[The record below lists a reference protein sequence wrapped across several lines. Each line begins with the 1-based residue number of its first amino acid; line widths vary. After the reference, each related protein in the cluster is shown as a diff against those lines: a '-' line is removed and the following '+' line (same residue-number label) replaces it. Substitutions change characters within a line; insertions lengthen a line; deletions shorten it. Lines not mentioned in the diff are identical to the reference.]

1 MQTATTVTPATGTT
15 TSGTT
20 ITATASST
28 DSTNTITNQ
37 AATSSIT
44 AAAQDGSKE
53 DESKKKDSKQ
63 DKVKVAKK
71 IAKDMERWAKTLN
84 QKKENAKSNWNSEF
98 AGGDG
103 NQGVGSGAAD
113 AGYAILE
120 KKSLANSYHEEE
132 DQSGNNGLVAAYG
145 GGSDTEEEIE
155 DVQQEERQ
163 HTDWAKLACLLC
175 KRQFPSK
182 EALLRHQQLSDLHKQ
197 NLENWYQVR
206 GLDPNDPQQR
216 NNKYRDRAKERRAKY
231 GEPEPPQPNKL
242 KEKYLKTRV
251 EEISV
256 SYEEPTRAGIGSD
269 NVGNKLLQKMGWSEG
284 MGLGKSNQG
293 RTSII
298 EAERRV
304 PTAGLGA
311 KSSSYSALP
320 GDTYKDCVKKMMYA
334 RYQEL
339 SDT

>member
-1 MQTATTVTPATGTT
+1 MTL
-15 TSGTT
+15 
-20 ITATASST
+20 SSA
-28 DSTNTITNQ
+28 N
-37 AATSSIT
+37 
-44 AAAQDGSKE
+44 AAQEASKE
-53 DESKKKDSKQ
+53 DENKKKDSKQ

-98 AGGDG
+98 AGMDG

-120 KKSLANSYHEEE
+120 KKTIANPYHEDE
-132 DQSGNNGLVAAYG
+132 DQSGNGLVAAYG

-155 DVQQEERQ
+155 DVQQEEKQ
-163 HTDWAKLACLLC
+163 HTDWSKLACLLC

-182 EALLRHQQLSDLHKQ
+182 EGLLRHQQLSDLHKQ

-251 EEISV
+251 EEMSV

-311 KSSSYSALP
+311 KTSSYSALP

>member
-1 MQTATTVTPATGTT
+1 
-15 TSGTT
+15 
-20 ITATASST
+20 
-28 DSTNTITNQ
+28 
-37 AATSSIT
+37 
-44 AAAQDGSKE
+44 
-53 DESKKKDSKQ
+53 
-63 DKVKVAKK
+63 
-71 IAKDMERWAKTLN
+71 MERWAKTLN
-84 QKKENAKSNWNSEF
+84 QKKENAKISNWTVDLGAS
-98 AGGDG
+98 GL
-103 NQGVGSGAAD
+103 GVGNSCNDNNNYSYQSNLSTSGGGSGISGISGVSGAAD

-120 KKSLANSYHEEE
+120 KKSSSSSIVNNSNNYQ
-132 DQSGNNGLVAAYG
+132 DDDDPGNNNNGLVAAYG

-155 DVQQEERQ
+155 DVQQEDRQ
-163 HTDWAKLACLLC
+163 HTDWIKIACLLC

-182 EALLRHQQLSDLHKQ
+182 DALLRHQQLSDLHKQ

-231 GEPEPPQPNKL
+231 GEPDPPQPNKL
-242 KEKYLKTRV
+242 KEKYLKTRIDDA
-251 EEISV
+251 ES
-256 SYEEPTRAGIGSD
+256 SSLSCNYNQDSNKNNPTVIGSD

-284 MGLGKSNQG
+284 MGLGKTNQG

-304 PTAGLGA
+304 STAGLGA
-311 KSSSYSALP
+311 KTSTYSALP

>member
-1 MQTATTVTPATGTT
+1 MVNSAVD
-15 TSGTT
+15 
-20 ITATASST
+20 SSK
-28 DSTNTITNQ
+28 DD
-37 AATSSIT
+37 
-44 AAAQDGSKE
+44 DGR
-53 DESKKKDSKQ
+53 KKDSKQ

-84 QKKENAKSNWNSEF
+84 QKKENAKSNWTSDYS
-98 AGGDG
+98 GPDG
-103 NQGVGSGAAD
+103 HQGSGSGAAD

-120 KKSLANSYHEEE
+120 KKTLVNSYHDEE
-132 DQSGNNGLVAAYG
+132 DPASNNGLVAAYG

-155 DVQQEERQ
+155 DVQQEDRQ
-163 HTDWAKLACLLC
+163 HTDWSKLACLLC

-182 EALLRHQQLSDLHKQ
+182 EALVRHQQLSDLHKQ
-197 NLENWYQVR
+197 NLDSWYQVR

-251 EEISV
+251 EEVSV
-256 SYEEPTRAGIGSD
+256 NYEEPTRTGIGSD

-284 MGLGKSNQG
+284 MGLGKTNQG

-311 KSSSYSALP
+311 KSSSYLALP